1 MVAGHRLGPMV
12 LVVPQFNIE
21 LNDRSLESTN
31 AVGQPGDPLPQ
42 ADRGEAVQVHLARLQ
57 LCRGEEADPGRAHC

>member
-21 LNDRSLESTN
+21 LNGRSLESTN
-31 AVGQPGDPLPQ
+31 AIGQPGDPLPQ
-42 ADRGEAVQVHLARLQ
+42 AHRGEAVQVHLGRQ
-57 LCRGEEADPGRAHC
+57 LWLGEAAGRESAQC